1 MQIFELHFGKKNK
14 NEVIFDAFC
23 YVPEHFHEKR
33 LGSLFVVSELKN
45 PLPQTS
51 KLTDRIFQAI
61 KTRFYTLSV
70 NSSSS
75 ALAEGLKKANE
86 YLTEEVR
93 KENVA
98 WLGNLS
104 LAVVSINNFE
114 INFTKFGALKIILAR
129 DGQVT
134 EISQSL
140 ELEEFDPYPLKVFG
154 KTLNG
159 RLNPEDK
166 IIIFNHEVF
175 DFFSAQGL
183 LKEISDHADFSE
195 KALKEILQ
203 SHSQELALISGICL
217 LISLSKLNKAKENI
231 L

>member
-75 ALAEGLKKANE
+75 ALAEGLKTTNE

-114 INFTKFGALKIILAR
+114 IN
-129 DGQVT
+129 
-134 EISQSL
+134 
-140 ELEEFDPYPLKVFG
+140 
-154 KTLNG
+154 
-159 RLNPEDK
+159 
-166 IIIFNHEVF
+166 
-175 DFFSAQGL
+175 
-183 LKEISDHADFSE
+183 
-195 KALKEILQ
+195 
-203 SHSQELALISGICL
+203 
-217 LISLSKLNKAKENI
+217 
-231 L
+231 